1 VEQDPEIRQKMRN
14 RTFTSPDSYPFWLKA
29 TLILFGLCLLVVVLS
44 FGKFI
49 LMPLAFAAI
58 ISILLNPVV
67 VRFETWKIGRI
78 FSIILVLFLITVV
91 FSGILTLIT
100 YRAAEFSNK
109 LPETT
114 EKLKSTLAEGAF
126 AIEKFSG
133 ISQERQM
140 EYVKNGIENSFEAGG
155 EFLSSMTEAATG
167 TITVLFLLPIFIF
180 FMLYYREMYKTFL
193 QKVFERSHNSEI
205 DKVVLRV
212 QDVTQNYLVGLFTV
226 LGIMAVLNS
235 IGLLIVGID
244 YAIPFAIFASML
256 AIIPFVGAI
265 LGALPAVIYAFL
277 FYDTLLL
284 PLMVAAV
291 FTVVQLLESS
301 FLTPRIIGSKVSI
314 NPFMAII
321 VLLLGAN
328 VWGIAG
334 MILSIPLI
342 GIMRVGFS
350 QVPELKPYGYILG
363 SIVNYNEFEESDK
376 QEHERAEREQPE
388 EVAVP

>member
-1 VEQDPEIRQKMRN
+1 MRN
-14 RTFTSPDSYPFWLKA
+14 QIFTSPDSYPFWLKA
-29 TLILFGLCLLVVVLS
+29 TIILFGLCMLVVVLS

-58 ISILLNPVV
+58 ISMLLNSIV
-67 VRFETWKIGRI
+67 VRLEALKLGRI
-78 FSIILVLFLITVV
+78 FSIILVLLLITVI
-91 FSGILTLIT
+91 FSGLLTLMT
-100 YRAAEFSNK
+100 FRAVEFSDR
-109 LPETT
+109 LPDTT
-114 EKLKSTLAEGAF
+114 EKLKSTIAEGAV

-133 ISQERQM
+133 ISQERQT
-140 EYVKNGIENSFEAGG
+140 EYVKNGIENSFEAGS

-167 TITVLFLLPIFIF
+167 TITVLVLLPIFIF
-180 FMLYYREMYKTFL
+180 FMLYYREMYIIFL

-205 DKVVLRV
+205 DKVILRV

-235 IGLLIVGID
+235 IGLLILGLD

-256 AIIPFVGAI
+256 AIIPFIGAI
-265 LGALPAVIYAFL
+265 TGALPAILYAFL
-277 FYDTLLL
+277 FYDSLWM
-284 PLMVAAV
+284 PLMVAAI
-291 FTVVQLLESS
+291 FTVVQLIESS
-301 FLTPRIIGSKVSI
+301 FLTPRIVGAKVSL

-350 QVPELKPYGYILG
+350 QVQELKPYGYILG
-363 SIVNYNEFEESDK
+363 SIVDYNEFEESDK
-376 QEHERAEREQPE
+376 EEHRKAES
-388 EVAVP
+388 AKSKKMAAT